1 MRILIQ
7 RVRRASVSIGGT
19 LKSAIGPGLLVF
31 VGIEAEDGEE
41 DIEWLAGKLTR
52 LRIFDD
58 ENGVMN
64 LDVRQVG
71 GEILVVSQFTLHA
84 STRKGNRPSYIKA
97 APSDFPTFVRAVRRR
112 CRPCARARSRH
123 RGVRSRYAGRAGE
136 RRAGDDLDRLP
147 TTRMTSVISKIVK
160 GESNRAGL
168 HAEIAESDPIRGYVK
183 DIKSLL

>member
-58 ENGVMN
+58 ENGGDESRRAAGRRRN
-64 LDVRQVG
+64 IG
-71 GEILVVSQFTLHA
+71 GEPVHA
-84 STRKGNRPSYIKA
+84 A
-97 APSDFPTFVRAVRRR
+97 
-112 CRPCARARSRH
+112 C
-123 RGVRSRYAGRAGE
+123 
-136 RRAGDDLDRLP
+136 LDP
-147 TTRMTSVISKIVK
+147 
-160 GESNRAGL
+160 
-168 HAEIAESDPIRGYVK
+168 
-183 DIKSLL
+183 